1 VVLVALVLLVSGFIL
16 RGERGAAMIAVGLA
30 LGALGGLELSIR
42 EHLAGYRSHTLL
54 LSGAVA
60 VAVLA
65 VLAYLVPSVWLPA
78 ALAAAAAV
86 FALAASLL
94 TGVFR
99 RRSGQS
105 FKVR

>member
-1 VVLVALVLLVSGFIL
+1 
-16 RGERGAAMIAVGLA
+16 
-30 LGALGGLELSIR
+30 
-42 EHLAGYRSHTLL
+42 
-54 LSGAVA
+54 
-60 VAVLA
+60 VLA

-94 TGVFR
+94 TGAFR